1 MKEKEQH
8 VTEDTGRCLDV
19 TPSAAARHLAPY
31 RVSRSGQDGRPRT
44 YCHRDYFAVYY
55 VERGY
60 VTLTADGAD
69 LRLAYGDIAIVPPRL
84 PHTLTLCTDKTDIYE
99 CSFTIGLIE
108 DILKNRAGTGGTL
121 SRLFNG
127 GAPVVIQPVPADL
140 QIHLQHL
147 MELILYEA
155 ERQGPLPIV
164 KNALATLLCVF
175 SELYRAQEEAPEAAE
190 KSSVVYAIHYIRR
203 NYASPLTLDMLA
215 SVTRM
220 SRKELCRRFKRF
232 TGKTVHEFISGVR
245 IKRALEV
252 IAAEETPPALS
263 ALATLCGYTDYTTF
277 YRNFQKIVGTSPAEY
292 LALRQEGSKT
302 TEV

>member
-99 CSFTIGLIE
+99 CSFTIGLI
-108 DILKNRAGTGGTL
+108 DTL
-121 SRLFNG
+121 G
-127 GAPVVIQPVPADL
+127 HD
-140 QIHLQHL
+140 
-147 MELILYEA
+147 
-155 ERQGPLPIV
+155 
-164 KNALATLLCVF
+164 
-175 SELYRAQEEAPEAAE
+175 
-190 KSSVVYAIHYIRR
+190 
-203 NYASPLTLDMLA
+203 
-215 SVTRM
+215 
-220 SRKELCRRFKRF
+220 
-232 TGKTVHEFISGVR
+232 SGVEDDGENLITQLVNR
-245 IKRALEV
+245 LSVGQGKFGCV
-252 IAAEETPPALS
+252 NGFQCGAEEL
-263 ALATLCGYTDYTTF
+263 G
-277 YRNFQKIVGTSPAEY
+277 
-292 LALRQEGSKT
+292 
-302 TEV
+302 